1 MDEFGL
7 DDYGDD
13 DSDFELGDGDD
24 NLYDAAMDDVDELE
38 FLRDTLTRVSEADP
52 AAAAGLMAGIAPEP
66 RAKFETLM
74 AGVAAL
80 VQREADVT
88 AQVRA
93 LEAKKWNLL
102 EKTGL

>member
-13 DSDFELGDGDD
+13 DSDFDLEGQDD
-24 NLYDAAMDDVDELE
+24 SLYDAAMDDLDELE
-38 FLRDTLTRVSEADP
+38 FLRDTLTRVSQADP
-52 AAAAGLMAGIAPEP
+52 AALTGLMAGIAPEQ
-66 RAKFETLM
+66 RAKFETLL

-88 AQVRA
+88 ARVRA
-93 LEAKKWNLL
+93 LEAAKK
-102 EKTGL
+102 